1 LLCQPPH
8 QWHSSLCGLLETQFP
23 FLVVQAEQR
32 AGALSQGQRQMLE
45 LAMTVLTEPRLL
57 LLDEPCAGLSVHETK
72 QQMQA
77 IDLAVRELKATAL
90 LIEHDMAAVQAL
102 GERMHVLHQGR
113 LLASGTLAEIQ
124 ADVNVQAVYAG
135 GRK

>member
-1 LLCQPPH
+1 
-8 QWHSSLCGLLETQFP
+8 
-23 FLVVQAEQR
+23 VQAEQR